1 MHLCITSYHDLSF
14 AMLFWKYYYKT
25 KQSNSKTHNY
35 VTVIYQLLSILQ
47 KSYVLGILNEENSGR
62 LGVLNDT
69 DSGKFPGSPSS
80 LSSGLSR

>member
-1 MHLCITSYHDLSF
+1 MYTFKSLRHCTSIFILLPIIIGPLQCS
-14 AMLFWKYYYKT
+14 LGNTIIRLNNPQLNNKT
-25 KQSNSKTHNY
+25 
-35 VTVIYQLLSILQ
+35 LL
-47 KSYVLGILNEENSGR
+47 SYVLGILNEENSGR